1 MSASRGM
8 PPPHSLLLC
17 VSKPVF
23 KVEPALLEDFL
34 RTFTEVV
41 R

>member
-8 PPPHSLLLC
+8 PPPHSLLLRI
-17 VSKPVF
+17 SNPVF
-23 KVEPALLEDFL
+23 QEEPALLEDFL
-34 RTFTEVV
+34 RTFPEVL

>member
-8 PPPHSLLLC
+8 PPPQSLLLC
-17 VSKPVF
+17 VSNPVF
-23 KVEPALLEDFL
+23 QEEPALLEDFL
-34 RTFTEVV
+34 RTFPEVV

>member
-8 PPPHSLLLC
+8 PPPHSLLLGI
-17 VSKPVF
+17 SNPVF
-23 KVEPALLEDFL
+23 QEEPALLEDFL
-34 RTFTEVV
+34 RTFPELV